1 MTVVPYIYLYMKN
14 IKFIPSDELIT
25 SLYQEFINNDSII
38 SISALRKKHGYGSK
52 SGRKIQLAIY
62 KKYGEENIKK
72 IAFSRCGKHR
82 RSKITGTYIPSEET
96 LKKRSESLKKKWQN
110 NEHWREI
117 SRKNGSKTKGR
128 IQSDEEKLKRA
139 NSLRGKKRNE
149 ETKMRMSLAKKGKP
163 LSKNHKAALKVPK
176 STYTTYKRTEET
188 KKKLSEI
195 TKQQWKDGVH
205 ISTYRSKGQIEVED
219 VIKSIGYDIKPE
231 FLVEGRPYDTFV
243 LSKNLLIEFNG
254 TFWHRD
260 PRFYKMTDDVK
271 FIHQKDA
278 EKINLAKKHGYDI
291 IVIWQHDWE
300 QCTNKED
307 YIKNIFK
314 NHGK

>member
-1 MTVVPYIYLYMKN
+1 MKN
-14 IKFIPSDELIT
+14 EIFVPSDELVT
-25 SLYQEFINNDSII
+25 SLYNEFLNDETII

-52 SGRKIQLAIY
+52 SGAKIQRSIY
-62 KKYGEENIKK
+62 TKYGERNVKK
-72 IAFSRCGKHR
+72 ICLSRCSKHR
-82 RSKITGTYIPSEET
+82 RSKITGTYRPSEET
-96 LKKRSESLKKKWQN
+96 LKKRSESIKKSYINNVNLIEIRRQN
-110 NEHWREI
+110 AY
-117 SRKNGSKTKGR
+117 KTIVGR
-128 IQSDEEKLKRA
+128 TQTEEEKQKRA
-139 NSLRGKKRNE
+139 NSNRGKKRSE
-149 ETKMRMSLAKKGKP
+149 ETKVRMSLAKKGKL
-163 LSKNHKAALKVPK
+163 LSESHRSALIGIERKKVNRSYPR
-176 STYTTYKRTEET
+176 SEET
-188 KKKLSEI
+188 KQKLSAI

-205 ISTYRSKGQIEVED
+205 TATYRSKGQIEVED

-231 FLVEGRPYDTFV
+231 FLIEGRPYDTFV
-243 LSKNLLIEFNG
+243 LSKNLLIEVNG
-254 TFWHRD
+254 TVWHRD

-278 EKINLAKKHGYDI
+278 EKINLAKKCGYDI